1 MTVMM
6 NNPVSSIVF
15 AFLIT
20 ISSSAADWQDEV
32 NSGPPGPHKHIR
44 PVNLS
49 YSASWDGKIK
59 SGRFNFLF
67 GRKDKRYPNHL
78 ISQAWGGSQGVA
90 KGLFPYEMQLTSF
103 LRKDNLHP
111 ITFTGV
117 ETDKRK
123 VKKTDNIYGKTVKS
137 TEVSDYHEKKKATKT
152 KTTSFTYSKS
162 TVYDLFSAIL
172 YLRSLELKTGEEK
185 VLVVQAFDT
194 PYLAR
199 VKAAKREPHNGRN
212 CVRFDLK
219 LQKIDPDTLKLKS
232 YKKMKSLSLWITD
245 DAERLPIEIRSK
257 LFIGDV
263 RLVLDGREYL

>member
-1 MTVMM
+1 MTSNFFVR
-6 NNPVSSIVF
+6 IVLGL
-15 AFLIT
+15 FLT
-20 ISSSAADWQDEV
+20 IAPLGADWQDEV
-32 NSGPPGPHKHIR
+32 NSGPPGPHKPLR
-44 PVNLS
+44 AVNLS
-49 YSASWDGKIK
+49 YVASWNGKIK

-67 GRKDKRYPNHL
+67 GRKDKRYPKHF

-90 KGLFPYEMQLTSF
+90 KGLFPYKMELTSL
-103 LRKDNLHP
+103 LRKDSLHP
-111 ITFTGV
+111 ATFTGI

-123 VKKTDNIYGKTVKS
+123 LKRTDNVYGKSVKS
-137 TEVSDYHEKKKATKT
+137 TEISTYLDKKKGSKT
-152 KTTSFTYSKS
+152 KRNTFTYSKS

-172 YLRSLELKTGEEK
+172 YIRSLELKTGEEK

-199 VKAAKREPHNGRN
+199 IKAAKREPHQGRA
-212 CVRFDLK
+212 CIRFDLR

-245 DAERLPIEIRSK
+245 DAERLPLEIRSK